1 MNHSAKHHDK
11 LLIEESGVALNA
23 LEARGYRTISKR
35 GESNGLEKTF
45 HLGRHRIAP
54 ERNDGFSVRLNVSG
68 VETVFRWGLVAK
80 CHAPQKA
87 VAS

>member
-1 MNHSAKHHDK
+1 MDHLDKHHEK
-11 LLIEESGVALNA
+11 MLIEESGIALKA
-23 LEARGYRTISKR
+23 LEARVYRVISKR
-35 GESNGLEKTF
+35 GDSNELEKNS

-54 ERNDGFSVRLNVSG
+54 ERNDGFSVGLNVSG
-68 VETVFRWGLVAK
+68 VETVSRWDLVAK